1 MAKEKEPAYGWI
13 KRLVNKITQSNA
25 PLNNSFEYYG
35 YQVEQYSGTV
45 DYTSV
50 TIFDKGRWR
59 RELGEFDF
67 DFWTKELHFC
77 SYIDDDFR
85 MAVVKVFVE
94 YYDDDVNVSDDTLDE
109 RRKEYQEYLDN
120 PDEYVEEAVEE
131 AKRQMEIIDN
141 LPIDWVNKNDLK
153 NK

>member
-1 MAKEKEPAYGWI
+1 MRKEKKPAYGWV
-13 KRLVNKITQSNA
+13 KRLVNKITKSNA

-59 RELGEFDF
+59 RELVEFDF
-67 DFWTKELHFC
+67 DFWTKKLHFC

-85 MAVVKVFVE
+85 MAVVKAFVE
-94 YYDDDVNVSDDTLDE
+94 YYDDVNVSDDTLDE

-120 PDEYVEEAVEE
+120 PDEYVEEAVKE
-131 AKRQMEIIDN
+131 AKRQMEIIDS

-153 NK
+153 K

>member
-1 MAKEKEPAYGWI
+1 MAKEKKPAYGWI

-85 MAVVKVFVE
+85 MAVVKAFVE

-131 AKRQMEIIDN
+131 DKRQMEIIDN